1 MTTETQNAEI
11 TQELQPAELNKLN
24 NWTNLDP
31 ACPVGKWKG
40 TPISQMPEPTLRW
53 FAKNWQAN
61 PRYADSVAFREAVDR
76 WLISHPEPQRIQR
89 EGMFRDEQG
98 RVFRV
103 QRAQAGHLYALML
116 EPASGQ
122 FVYIR
127 GSMGGLSE
135 ANRLTLDQCKEIGKA
150 IGRCV
155 VCGARLT
162 DPASV
167 ERGIGPICAT
177 RL

>member
-1 MTTETQNAEI
+1 MTTETQIAEI
-11 TQELQPAELNKLN
+11 TQETQPADL
-24 NWTNLDP
+24 TP
-31 ACPVGKWKG
+31 CPVGKWKG
-40 TPISQMPEPTLRW
+40 TPLAHMPEPTLRW
-53 FAKNWQAN
+53 FAKNYQAN
-61 PRYADSVAFREAVDR
+61 PRYSDSVAFREAVDR
-76 WLISHPEPQRIQR
+76 WLISHPEPQRITK
-89 EGMFRDEQG
+89 EGMFQDEQG

-103 QRAQAGHLYALML
+103 QQAQAGHLYALML

-127 GSMGGLSE
+127 GSMSGLTE

-167 ERGIGPICAT
+167 ERGIGPICAG
-177 RL
+177 RIG

>member
-1 MTTETQNAEI
+1 MTNSIAEINSETQPQTTDAV
-11 TQELQPAELNKLN
+11 
-24 NWTNLDP
+24 
-31 ACPVGKWKG
+31 CPVGKWRG

-61 PRYADSVAFREAVDR
+61 PRYSDSVAFREAVDA
-76 WLISHPEPQRIQR
+76 WLISHPEPQKITR

-103 QRAQAGHLYALML
+103 QQAQAGHLYALML

-127 GSMGGLSE
+127 GSMAGLSE
-135 ANRLTLDQCKEIGKA
+135 TSRLTLDECKAIGKA

-167 ERGIGPICAT
+167 ERGIGPICANKI
-177 RL
+177 